1 MVILTVPNH
10 IGSVMHAI
18 LPDSIMLDTSSVTN
32 RRIKFDRAA
41 ATYDYIILEI
51 DSILAMKNALS
62 YIESSMSIKNRRLV
76 CPVIADEAIGAIHNI
91 NDFKIGLCDNSI
103 FTYRD
108 LAEYD
113 DALEFISQDYRTSLI
128 PVNSNDLL
136 NPTRWLYPVESLPLS
151 PVFPDGRVMY
161 RNP

>member
-1 MVILTVPNH
+1 MVILTVPKH
-10 IGSVMHAI
+10 IGSVMNAV
-18 LPDSIMLDTSSVTN
+18 LPDSIILGISSATISKIN
-32 RRIKFDRAA
+32 FDRAA
-41 ATYDYIILEI
+41 AAYDYIILEI
-51 DSILAMKNALS
+51 DSISTMKGVLK
-62 YIESSMSIKNRRLV
+62 YIESSMGIKNRRLV

-136 NPTRWLYPVESLPLS
+136 NPTRWLYPVETLPLS
-151 PVFPDGRVMY
+151 PVLPDGRVMY
-161 RNP
+161 KNP